1 MIIVFHHAVGVEA
14 VTRFALPLGRQASP
28 HVHAGGVEP
37 DEKRLVGFDC
47 LVHEAHCGVGK
58 FLVDDLHAL
67 AGQRAGILDLA
78 IGVGVNHPARREA
91 LAKLGILGIEI
102 GLGLLLRVEV
112 VQVAE
117 ELVKAVVGRQ
127 EFVLVAQ
134 VVLAELRGG
143 VAQWLE
149 QLGDGGVLG
158 LQADIGAGQADLQQA
173 GAQRVLAGDKGRA
186 PGGAA
191 LLAVII
197 GEQRALPGDAIDIGC
212 AAPQHAAVI
221 GADVGP
227 ADIVAPDHQDIRLV
241 GFRLCGQW
249 RQAEQRQ
256 CDCPQQC
263 TVFH

>member
-1 MIIVFHHAVGVEA
+1 M
-14 VTRFALPLGRQASP
+14 
-28 HVHAGGVEP
+28 
-37 DEKRLVGFDC
+37 
-47 LVHEAHCGVGK
+47 
-58 FLVDDLHAL
+58 
-67 AGQRAGILDLA
+67 
-78 IGVGVNHPARREA
+78 
-91 LAKLGILGIEI
+91 
-102 GLGLLLRVEV
+102 

-143 VAQWLE
+143 VAQRLE

-191 LLAVII
+191 LLAVVI
-197 GEQRALPGDAIDIGC
+197 GEQRAPPGRCDRYWAC
-212 AAPQHAAVI
+212 CPQHAAVI

-249 RQAEQRQ
+249 RQA
-256 CDCPQQC
+256 
-263 TVFH
+263 